1 LADIITNILAVRT
14 LKDFL
19 RFLSK
24 GFSCGIN
31 MSAAVSM
38 ILVATEKALKL
49 GLLVMTN
56 RKVNLGFENGYLKNI
71 LKLQEV

>member
-1 LADIITNILAVRT
+1 MTNIVTNILAVRT
-14 LKDFL
+14 FKDFFGFL
-19 RFLSK
+19 RE
-24 GFSCGIN
+24 GFSSRLD
-31 MSAAVSM
+31 MSAVFM

-49 GLLVMTN
+49 GLLVMTY